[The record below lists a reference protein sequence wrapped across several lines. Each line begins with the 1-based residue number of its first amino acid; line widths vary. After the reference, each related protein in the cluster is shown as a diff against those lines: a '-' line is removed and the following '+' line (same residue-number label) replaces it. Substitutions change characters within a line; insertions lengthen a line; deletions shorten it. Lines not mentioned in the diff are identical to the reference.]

1 MTHYRERTVNDV
13 YDVVV
18 VGAGIFGVT
27 AALSL
32 RRRQNTVALLDPGS
46 LPNPRAASTDISKV
60 VRMEYG
66 ADTVYMAMVE
76 EALEGWH
83 RWNEGWDEPLYH
95 ETGVVMLARAPLT
108 PGGFEYES
116 YQALLQRGHRPERLD
131 ADEIAR
137 RFPAW
142 KPGAFVDGFFHARGG
157 YAESG
162 RVVAA
167 LIREAES
174 RGVDVYE
181 RQVATALLRDGD
193 RVTGVRTRSGETFA
207 AGHVLVAA
215 GSWTYLLVPEL
226 TPYMRATGHPVF
238 HLRPAD
244 PKMFAPPRFTV
255 FTADVSQTGWY
266 GFPFHPGEG
275 VVKIANHG
283 VGVRLHPDDDE
294 RVVTAEDEAR
304 LRAFLSDTLPGLA
317 EAPVVYT
324 RRCLYADTLDEH
336 LWIDR
341 HPDLEGL
348 TVATGGSGHGFKFA
362 PILGD
367 LIADVL
373 EGARGGKE
381 NDWLVRFRWRELS
394 AGTAGEE
401 AARHHP

>member
-1 MTHYRERTVNDV
+1 MTHHTQKTVHDV

-32 RRRQNTVALLDPGS
+32 HRRQNTVALLDPGP

-83 RWNEGWDEPLYH
+83 RWNERWDESLYH

-131 ADEIAR
+131 GDEIAR

-167 LIREAES
+167 LIREAEL

-181 RQVATALLRDGD
+181 GQTAAVLLRDGD

-226 TPYMRATGHPVF
+226 ASTMRATGHPVF
-238 HLRPAD
+238 HLHSAD
-244 PKMFAPPRFTV
+244 PEMFATPRFTV

-283 VGVRLHPDDDE
+283 VGVRLHPADDE
-294 RVVTAEDEAR
+294 RVVSADDEAR
-304 LRAFLSDTLPGLA
+304 LRAFLADTLPGLA
-317 EAPVVYT
+317 KAPLVYT

-367 LIADVL
+367 LIADAL
-373 EGARGGKE
+373 DGKE
-381 NDWLVRFRWRELS
+381 NDWLARFRWRELS
-394 AGTAGEE
+394 PGTAGEE

>member
-1 MTHYRERTVNDV
+1 MNHLTRKAAHDIL
-13 YDVVV
+13 V

-32 RRRQNTVALLDPGS
+32 RRRRHAVALLDPGP
-46 LPNPRAASTDISKV
+46 LPNPLAASTDVSKV

-66 ADTVYMAMVE
+66 ADTTYMAMVE
-76 EALEGWH
+76 EALAGWH
-83 RWNEGWDEPLYH
+83 RWNERWDTPLYH
-95 ETGVVMLARAPLT
+95 DTGVVMLARAPMA
-108 PGGFEYES
+108 PGAFEYES
-116 YQALLQRGHRPERLD
+116 YQALLSRGHRPERLD
-131 ADEIAR
+131 AGEIAR

-167 LIREAES
+167 LIREVEAL
-174 RGVDVYE
+174 GVDVYE
-181 RQVATALLRDGD
+181 GSAAAGLLRENG
-193 RVTGVRTRSGETFA
+193 RVTGVRTRSGETFH

-215 GSWTYLLVPEL
+215 GSWTSLLVPEL
-226 TPYMRATGHPVF
+226 APYMRATGHPVF

-244 PKMFAPPRFTV
+244 PETYAPPHFTV
-255 FTADVSQTGWY
+255 FTADVSKTGWY
-266 GFPFHPGEG
+266 GFPLHPHEG

-283 VGVRLHPDDDE
+283 VGVRLHPAEDE
-294 RVVTAEDEAR
+294 RVVTGDDEAD
-304 LRAFLSDTLPGLA
+304 LRAFLAGALPGLA
-317 EAPVVYT
+317 EAPIVHT

-341 HPDLEGL
+341 HPEFEGL

-367 LIADVL
+367 LIRDAV
-373 EGARGGKE
+373 EGRVNE
-381 NDWLVRFRWRELS
+381 WLARFRWRQLS
-394 AGTAGEE
+394 ESTPGEE

>member
-1 MTHYRERTVNDV
+1 MTHRAQNAA
-13 YDVVV
+13 YDVIV

-32 RRRQNTVALLDPGS
+32 RRRGFAVALLDPGP
-46 LPNPRAASTDISKV
+46 LPNPLAASTDISKV

-66 ADTVYMAMVE
+66 TDTVYMAMVE

-83 RWNEGWDEPLYH
+83 RWNERWDEILYH
-95 ETGVVMLARAPLT
+95 ETGVAMLARAPMA

-116 YQALLQRGHRPERLD
+116 YRALLGRGHWPERLD
-131 ADEIAR
+131 ADEIVR

-142 KPGAFVDGFFHARGG
+142 KPGAFVDGFFHGRGG

-167 LIREAES
+167 LIREAEA
-174 RGVDVYE
+174 RGMDLYE
-181 RQVATALLRDGD
+181 GQAAASVLRDGG
-193 RVTGVRTRSGETFA
+193 RVTGVRTRSGETFFA
-207 AGHVLVAA
+207 DQVVVAA
-215 GSWTYLLVPEL
+215 GSWTYLLVPDL
-226 TPYMRATGHPVF
+226 APYMRATGHPVF

-244 PKMFAPPRFTV
+244 PETFSPPRFAV

-266 GFPFHPGEG
+266 GFPLHSGEG

-283 VGVRLHPDDDE
+283 VGVRLHPADDE
-294 RVVTAEDEAR
+294 RVVTADDEAG
-304 LRAFLSDTLPGLA
+304 LRTFLADTLPGLA
-317 EAPVVYT
+317 AAPIVYT

-336 LWIDR
+336 LWIDH
-341 HPDLEGL
+341 HPGLEGL
-348 TVATGGSGHGFKFA
+348 IVATGGSGHGFKFA

-367 LIADVL
+367 LVADAV
-373 EGARGGKE
+373 EGRE
-381 NDWLVRFRWRELS
+381 NGWLARFRWRELS
-394 AGTAGEE
+394 ASTPGEE